1 MIKNAFV
8 PIVNYNLDN
17 FVVLPTVNISI
28 FSILLVNSI
37 IFSIALLGIIF
48 NRRNLLILL
57 MSVELML
64 LSVSMNFVVF
74 SIYLNDSM
82 GQVYAMLILALIAA
96 ESALTLAILVI
107 YYRITKTVELDDI
120 RDLRG

>member
-1 MIKNAFV
+1 MIKENFT
-8 PIVNYNLDN
+8 PILNYNLEN
-17 FVVLPTVNISI
+17 FVVLPTINVSI
-28 FSILLVNSI
+28 FSVLLVNSI
-37 IFSIALLGIIF
+37 IFSIAIVGIIF

-107 YYRITKTVELDDI
+107 YYRITKTVELDQI